1 MTQKYLFACMQ
12 HPYVCLIISLVNRIR
27 GKCPNKHEITSFSPW
42 NHEKQIK
49 ECIAITFVIE
59 YSL

>member
-27 GKCPNKHEITSFSPW
+27 GKCPNKHEITSFSLETLK
-42 NHEKQIK
+42 NKLKNVLQ
-49 ECIAITFVIE
+49 
-59 YSL
+59 